1 VSKRRFIAA
10 GIVLGAVASGA
21 VPARAAPAQARQ
33 LDAVFAAL
41 GPNGPGAAVG
51 IYRRGRLVYARG
63 YGGADLDHSVP
74 VTARTVFNVASL
86 TKQFTAFSIAL
97 LARDGK
103 LSLDADVQTYL
114 PEFSF
119 GAPLTVSDLV
129 HHMSGVRDYLVLA
142 GLAGRGDADLLTQA
156 QALALVR
163 RQRALGFAPGTRF
176 DYSNSNYVLL
186 AEIVKRVSGKS
197 LREFMRERIFAP
209 LGMTAT
215 RLHDDLGL
223 IEPGSATG
231 YRPREGGGW
240 ARAVYN
246 HETVGAGNLLSTVGD
261 LAYELTDEA
270 ERDRMPRHLLKLA
283 AIELA

>member
-1 VSKRRFIAA
+1 
-10 GIVLGAVASGA
+10 
-21 VPARAAPAQARQ
+21 
-33 LDAVFAAL
+33 
-41 GPNGPGAAVG
+41 
-51 IYRRGRLVYARG
+51 
-63 YGGADLDHSVP
+63 
-74 VTARTVFNVASL
+74 
-86 TKQFTAFSIAL
+86 
-97 LARDGK
+97 
-103 LSLDADVQTYL
+103 
-114 PEFSF
+114 
-119 GAPLTVSDLV
+119 
-129 HHMSGVRDYLVLA
+129 
-142 GLAGRGDADLLTQA
+142 LLTQA